1 MPYYDTPLAAN
12 RINATQPLIRN
23 NFTTINA
30 GFSIDHIGYDI
41 GVDVGKHKKITLVQQ
56 PAPAFAAGEIGF
68 YNLAGAL
75 LYHNLAGVDLDI
87 STLNN
92 TIVAGGVGQG
102 SVTLSSGL
110 ILKFGLTQGS
120 NVGPTTINFTNAFS
134 AGGQCIALVSV
145 MDPNFPQVF
154 HASVQSLSATQLK
167 VKTTNYAGTAYHN
180 CYFYWLAIG
189 H

>member
-87 STLNN
+87 STLGFNAVTGN
-92 TIVAGGVGQG
+92 RFIKLPSGIILCFGNRQG
-102 SVTLSSGL
+102 SAVGDTEVKFPTPLAAVYGTFVTSLNGPGAPAHCAIYTRPDL
-110 ILKFGLTQGS
+110 PGQQFY
-120 NVGPTTINFTNAFS
+120 VGTY
-134 AGGQCIALVSV
+134 
-145 MDPNFPQVF
+145 
-154 HASVQSLSATQLK
+154 
-167 VKTTNYAGTAYHN
+167 NYAGTVRDDSW
-180 CYFYWLAIG
+180 FSFMLIG
-189 H
+189 A

>member
-23 NFTTINA
+23 NFTTINT

-75 LYHNLAGVDLDI
+75 FYHNLAGVDLDI
-87 STLNN
+87 STLTVQPEGRAVKLPSGIIICFGHSAGSAVHDI
-92 TIVAGGVGQG
+92 TITFPAVLTTVYSVNVTCENGAGAPAYYAQLVSYG
-102 SVTLSSGL
+102 
-110 ILKFGLTQGS
+110 TQGFA
-120 NVGPTTINFTNAFS
+120 VGTY
-134 AGGQCIALVSV
+134 
-145 MDPNFPQVF
+145 
-154 HASVQSLSATQLK
+154 
-167 VKTTNYAGTAYHN
+167 NYSGTARAACGFNYI
-180 CYFYWLAIG
+180 LIG
-189 H
+189 A